1 MPTKL
6 SAFENDSNFIKKDVA
21 DLINYKKTS
30 EINAELSNKVDKKEG
45 YSLIADSELER
56 LSTLKNFDGTS
67 LKNDIQHLED
77 TKQEKGDY
85 ATKEE
90 LPTAL
95 SDLSNNVGF
104 IDKNVDDLINYSK
117 TSEINA
123 ALLNKVDKVDGFSLI
138 SDVEKERLSNVE
150 NYDDSKIKS
159 DILDLSVN
167 KLDIDKTYS
176 IDEINALLDDK
187 VKKEDF
193 YAGLITKVNNAEGK
207 GLSSNDYTDAEKN
220 KLTNIE
226 AGAERNTVRSV
237 NGLTGDV
244 VLELGNNSSTT
255 TTNGSAYPNFCINSG
270 SVNEYGEPN
279 FITYQDDLITAKAP
293 FIYTTSDGTTYEVKS
308 DISLST
314 LNYSVGRYNLFV
326 AKTSVFELLLLDNE
340 IHYSKVPPTEIN
352 ANDIWVDISVFPKK
366 AYIYTGITYKYCEYV
381 PIGSIDVG
389 SAWQEPEPIEPIEP
403 EQETTFQIKILN
415 NEGGYVF
422 YNKSNY
428 WYSKKT
434 YESISLK
441 LRVVKN
447 GVITYVDEIF
457 NENRKSITFDV
468 GTKVSIESINSC
480 VTTDGYNL
488 ENADVFLTLTS
499 SANELYTY
507 GRDLRKSTILF
518 LCVVPNEEEELP
530 TENSIKSVLRKKKI
544 LNPEYGKKGI
554 RKKYICIFEEEEK
567 VRKNSTLNRYVAILS
582 KMFNLL
588 IADNK
593 LKHNPCVFSTKL
605 RENNHKI
612 RYLTKEEQ
620 DRLFCVLK
628 QNKYN
633 HIKPIIIFA
642 LYTGMRIGEIL
653 SLKWEQIDLKDN
665 YINILKSKSG
675 KERKIPIAEKLK
687 EEIEEIEKKSEY
699 VFVNSETQKPY
710 TTIKHSFLS
719 LMNQAK
725 IENFTFHSFRH
736 TVATRLVESG
746 VDLLIVQ
753 EIMGHSNIQ
762 TTMRYAHPV
771 PERKKQAIGLLNSY

>member
-1 MPTKL
+1 MTVR
-6 SAFENDSNFIKKDVA
+6 KKG
-21 DLINYKKTS
+21 
-30 EINAELSNKVDKKEG
+30 NKWYCRFQIDG
-45 YSLIADSELER
+45 IRYER
-56 LSTLKNFDGTS
+56 TC
-67 LKNDIQHLED
+67 
-77 TKQEKGDY
+77 KG
-85 ATKEE
+85 A
-90 LPTAL
+90 
-95 SDLSNNVGF
+95 
-104 IDKNVDDLINYSK
+104 
-117 TSEINA
+117 
-123 ALLNKVDKVDGFSLI
+123 
-138 SDVEKERLSNVE
+138 
-150 NYDDSKIKS
+150 
-159 DILDLSVN
+159 
-167 KLDIDKTYS
+167 
-176 IDEINALLDDK
+176 
-187 VKKEDF
+187 
-193 YAGLITKVNNAEGK
+193 
-207 GLSSNDYTDAEKN
+207 SSQKDAEKCETIIKSEIMHGNYNFGKSEVKLTIGEALKIFEQHSKSN
-220 KLTNIE
+220 KLTYKSDKILIKKILEYFGTNRAVETITTE
-226 AGAERNTVRSV
+226 EINTFKTKMRNT
-237 NGLTGDV
+237 
-244 VLELGNNSSTT
+244 
-255 TTNGSAYPNFCINSG
+255 
-270 SVNEYGEPN
+270 
-279 FITYQDDLITAKAP
+279 
-293 FIYTTSDGTTYEVKS
+293 
-308 DISLST
+308 
-314 LNYSVGRYNLFV
+314 
-326 AKTSVFELLLLDNE
+326 
-340 IHYSKVPPTEIN
+340 
-352 ANDIWVDISVFPKK
+352 
-366 AYIYTGITYKYCEYV
+366 
-381 PIGSIDVG
+381 
-389 SAWQEPEPIEPIEP
+389 
-403 EQETTFQIKILN
+403 
-415 NEGGYVF
+415 
-422 YNKSNY
+422 
-428 WYSKKT
+428 
-434 YESISLK
+434 
-441 LRVVKN
+441 
-447 GVITYVDEIF
+447 
-457 NENRKSITFDV
+457 
-468 GTKVSIESINSC
+468 
-480 VTTDGYNL
+480 
-488 ENADVFLTLTS
+488 
-499 SANELYTY
+499 
-507 GRDLRKSTILF
+507 
-518 LCVVPNEEEELP
+518 
-530 TENSIKSVLRKKKI
+530 SVLRKKKI